1 MIPRSVSA
9 AVGKGG
15 VGKTALA
22 VNIAARWAAIY
33 GARVLLVDC
42 DTQASA
48 TTALGLAQHGDDGQ
62 SLYEAVLES
71 RPLEVLTR
79 ENVRANPEK
88 VPPEWAIDV
97 VPAGEWT
104 RRLARKL
111 GPIAYDDGSDAAE
124 MVSAPFAATGYD
136 VVVCDLPPTGQ
147 SPLADAVMA
156 ATQTL
161 LVPIGVQPGDL
172 TGVPTLAR
180 QLDEDPSPTTILGVV
195 LNAVPARSTRRL
207 ALARQVLAEMVGDG
221 VAVFDAVVPE
231 ARAAFAMAFE
241 QGLVISELY
250 DWVAPLKVR
259 QRQSLPHSPPS
270 ERNVRGLRTALDQL
284 TAEVHDRFMA
294 AVSVTA

>member
-1 MIPRSVSA
+1 MIPRSMAVG
-9 AVGKGG
+9 VGKGG
-15 VGKTALA
+15 VGKTALS
-22 VNIAARWAAIY
+22 VNVAARWAATH

-48 TTALGLAQHGDDGQ
+48 TIALGLTEHGDGGR

-71 RPLEVLTR
+71 RPLEVLATR
-79 ENVRANPEK
+79 ENL
-88 VPPEWAIDV
+88 DV
-97 VPAGEWT
+97 VTAGEWT

-111 GPIAYDDGSDAAE
+111 GPIAYADESDASE
-124 MVSAPFAATGYD
+124 MVSAPFAASSHD
-136 VVVCDLPPTGQ
+136 VIVCDLPPTGQ

-156 ATQTL
+156 AAQTL
-161 LVPIGVQPGDL
+161 LVPIGIQPGDL

-207 ALARQVLAEMVGDG
+207 ALARQALGAILGEGVSVL
-221 VAVFDAVVPE
+221 DAVIPE

-241 QGLVISELY
+241 QGLVISELD
-250 DWVAPLKVR
+250 DWVAGLTVQDR
-259 QRQSLPHSPPS
+259 LSLSQSPPAR
-270 ERNVRGLRTALDQL
+270 RNVSGLRSALDEL

-294 AVSVTA
+294 AVAV

>member
-22 VNIAARWAAIY
+22 VNVAARWAAIY
-33 GARVLLVDC
+33 GAKVLLVDC

-48 TTALGLAQHGDDGQ
+48 TTALGLSQYGDDGQ
-62 SLYEAVLES
+62 SLYEAVLKS

-79 ENVRANPEK
+79 ENVRAHPET
-88 VPPEWAIDV
+88 PAEWSIDV

-111 GPIAYDDGSDAAE
+111 GPIAYDEGSDASE
-124 MVSAPFAATGYD
+124 MVSAPFVASGYD

-180 QLDEDPSPTTILGVV
+180 QLAADPSPTTILGVV
-195 LNAVPARSTRRL
+195 LNAVPTRSTRRL
-207 ALARQVLAEMVGDG
+207 ALARQMLTEMVGDG
-221 VAVFDAVVPE
+221 VVVFDAVIPE

-241 QGLVISELY
+241 RGLVISELH

-259 QRQSLPHSPPS
+259 ERQALPHSPPT
-270 ERNVRGLRTALDQL
+270 ERNVRRLRDSLDQL

-294 AVSVTA
+294 AVSVAA

>member
-1 MIPRSVSA
+1 MIKHSFKMGGDQMIPRSVSA

-22 VNIAARWAAIY
+22 VNVAARWAAIY
-33 GARVLLVDC
+33 GAKVLLVDC

-62 SLYEAVLES
+62 SLYQAVLES

-79 ENVRANPEK
+79 ENVRENPED
-88 VPPEWAIDV
+88 VPAEWAIDV

-111 GPIAYDDGSDAAE
+111 GPIAYDEGSDAAE
-124 MVSAPFAATGYD
+124 MVSAPFAAAGYD

-147 SPLADAVMA
+147 SPPADAVMA

-180 QLDEDPSPTTILGVV
+180 QLAEDPVADDDSGCGAQRCAREVD
-195 LNAVPARSTRRL
+195 PAPRSGAPSAHRDGGRRSGRVRCCHSRGTRRV
-207 ALARQVLAEMVGDG
+207 RDG
-221 VAVFDAVVPE
+221 
-231 ARAAFAMAFE
+231 
-241 QGLVISELY
+241 L
-250 DWVAPLKVR
+250 
-259 QRQSLPHSPPS
+259 
-270 ERNVRGLRTALDQL
+270 
-284 TAEVHDRFMA
+284 
-294 AVSVTA
+294 